1 MSTPWTVRSRL
12 ARVALVASML
22 GLASL
27 AGAAPVGAADAI
39 TLTTPYPA
47 IAVAPGATPSFDI
60 SVKTATPGR
69 VDLLVGTV
77 PDGWTALLHG
87 GGYTIDSVESPDGT
101 PGDQVTLNVTVPADA
116 AGGTQRIDVKGTTAG
131 GASATL
137 TVELR
142 VSPNAAGDVTLTTDF
157 AAPQGRVERDVH
169 VHADAHQRHA
179 RRPPIQRVG
188 DWSGRLDRH
197 GPDGLAGAGG
207 QRCRQGRQHE
217 PGHRHGQALERRRRR
232 RLPDRGRRHEREPVG
247 ARTTSRS
254 TITGSYSLTLS
265 TTDRRLNTN
274 ATAGSTTD
282 LTLVVANNGTAD
294 VAGAAMSATA
304 PSGWTVKFDPATA
317 DVPAGQ
323 QVQVV
328 AHVTPSADAIAGDYV
343 TTFKATAA
351 EANASTDIRVT
362 IETSVLWGAIGIGL
376 IVARARSAC
385 GGPSGAS
392 DGDERRRGATDGRST
407 TVHGAGRPSARSR
420 SSGRAA

>member
-27 AGAAPVGAADAI
+27 AGAGPVGAVDAI
-39 TLTTPYPA
+39 SLTTPYPG

-69 VDLLVGTV
+69 VDLSVGKV

-87 GGYTIDSVESPDGT
+87 GGYTIDSVESPGGT
-101 PGDQVTLNVTVPADA
+101 EETKITLNVTVPADA
-116 AGGTQRIDVKGTTAG
+116 AEGTQRIDVKGTTAG

-142 VSPNAAGDVTLTTDF
+142 VSPNAAGEVTLATDVAHLQGASNVSF
-157 AAPQGRVERDVH
+157 SFTLTLTNGTPEDLPFSATATGPAGWTVTAQMGSQAQAASTVVKAGQNETVAVTAKPSSDAAAGDYPIAVDVKSGSQS
-169 VHADAHQRHA
+169 AHQ
-179 RRPPIQRVG
+179 
-188 DWSGRLDRH
+188 D
-197 GPDGLAGAGG
+197 LA
-207 QRCRQGRQHE
+207 
-217 PGHRHGQALERRRRR
+217 
-232 RLPDRGRRHEREPVG
+232 V
-247 ARTTSRS
+247 

-265 TTDRRLNTN
+265 TNDQRLNMN

-294 VAGAAMSATA
+294 VAAAAMSASA
-304 PSGWTVKFDPATA
+304 PSGWTVKFDPATV

-328 AHVTPSADAIAGDYV
+328 AHVSPSADAIAGDYV
-343 TTFKATAA
+343 ATFKATAA
-351 EANASTDIRVT
+351 EADASTDIRVT
-362 IETSVLWGAIGIGL
+362 IETAALWGAIGIALIAIVL
-376 IVARARSAC
+376 IVLWFTF
-385 GGPSGAS
+385 
-392 DGDERRRGATDGRST
+392 RRFGR
-407 TVHGAGRPSARSR
+407 R
-420 SSGRAA
+420 